1 MHSLLTAFRC
11 VTFSLILMVGCER
24 APSQSQVAGT
34 YIGSLNGASEIL
46 VLRADGT
53 FSQELSL
60 PSGKKVSGSGIWRL
74 DYKAVTFDKYQ
85 KFYDGEQNGALVAPQ
100 EVYGM
105 IYKRGADMLIRDWAS
120 GYYTLKHR

>member
-1 MHSLLTAFRC
+1 
-11 VTFSLILMVGCER
+11 VTFGLLFLAGCER
-24 APSQSQVAGT
+24 APSKSRVTGT
-34 YIGSLNGASEIL
+34 YVGSLNGASEIL

-60 PSGKKVSGSGIWRL
+60 PSGKKVKGSGIWRL

-85 KFYDGEQNGALVAPQ
+85 KFYDGEKNGALVAPQ

-105 IYKRGADMLIRDWAS
+105 IYKWGANMLIRDWDS
-120 GYYTLKHR
+120 GYYILKHR